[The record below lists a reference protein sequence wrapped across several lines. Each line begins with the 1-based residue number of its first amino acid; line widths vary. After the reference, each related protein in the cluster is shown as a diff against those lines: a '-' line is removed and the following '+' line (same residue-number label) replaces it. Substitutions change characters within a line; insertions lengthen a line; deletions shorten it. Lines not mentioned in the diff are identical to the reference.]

1 MPPRVG
7 SLKTQ
12 FSVQACQVDNRW
24 TLTVYLLCQC
34 SPQHMSKGKM
44 ATSKGKKLGVFLFF
58 FSREHNHTNIISY
71 YNTKHIRHFTMQV
84 KNRIPTDPTA
94 EQLNIKTNKV
104 FKILMAVA
112 TFQGHCIELL
122 NKKIQLICNRFLWK
136 APGQHD

>member
-1 MPPRVG
+1 
-7 SLKTQ
+7 
-12 FSVQACQVDNRW
+12 
-24 TLTVYLLCQC
+24 
-34 SPQHMSKGKM
+34 
-44 ATSKGKKLGVFLFF
+44 
-58 FSREHNHTNIISY
+58 
-71 YNTKHIRHFTMQV
+71 MQV